1 MRSRAYA
8 VHAVTATHSELT
20 REQIICEVNFRMA
33 DSESIKKMLRSV
45 LQSSKHGVCISSLQA
60 EYRSLCGETIPLK
73 RLGFSN
79 LEDYLRSIPS
89 VVRLDY
95 RQGVIVCF
103 AAVCK
108 ETAHI
113 AELVARQKNSKK
125 RSQVVNCRMRFKPSN
140 LYSLNVK
147 PKTSLRQPSNWNTQ
161 KRPPQGYGGFSA
173 SGDVRKLDPQYSAI
187 PVQRRAPVPQPAQH
201 NNVNNKEMGFQVNQ
215 RPPGISQ
222 TQKENIVQVHPNEF
236 NLEMEQSK
244 LIEILKEYNT
254 GLWVSKLQ
262 DVYRQMFNQHPH
274 PKTFQELEKWTHICA
289 LEKPSITNRADC
301 LIYPSLPSLPNAVP
315 QLFEDTFKMPL
326 PEHALDDLSIWAD
339 ICDVEWP
346 YPKDKKKAILYYADR
361 VMGTT
366 EERAHPLPSGLEVVG
381 SIGPPRLALPSEQ
394 YPSVLITDAK
404 GSNAVTVRY
413 VGKNYSNAQEAMEE
427 AMRCFYGE
435 RLAGYSLSKVTIGQ
449 LVAVKEEDEEV
460 ARAQIMEVI
469 NPQKVKV
476 YYLDY
481 GCCIETSTQN
491 LRELHQ
497 DFLSLPF
504 QAINVKLAGLEHLS
518 LHPLVVSTLEKLAVG
533 KILLM
538 ETLEPCRPNEVPL
551 VVLFDTSQEEDV
563 NVNAGCLKALQ
574 DETMNNPLLTEVAY
588 QNVRVTNVSSDGI
601 IYCQLPSRGTARLS
615 KLLEETEAFFKT
627 QVTSESLVS
636 KPFTGMLCLAR
647 YQEKWSRVEVISI
660 YGNRV
665 LEILLIDFGVTST
678 IEVTELREIPPP
690 LLKDLLVIPP
700 QAIKCIL
707 EDVNVPEGGWSLEAV
722 KWVKELVLGGEATRM
737 KICRVGHHNGNK
749 LVYMHLFIGVDAS
762 GEDSINNQLS
772 QSKLWQNLLT
782 KHINNIKTATGLSE
796 LVEKLSLSSSAPFK
810 NIPVIPVKATGL
822 LNEKCNSPLSMPPI
836 IDLPQ
841 SGQNMDVFVPVACHP
856 GHFVLQPWQA
866 LHKLVVLMGEMVLY
880 YNKTPKTSPQPE
892 IKKGEIY
899 AAKVDKNWHRVLVKG
914 MLSNGFISI
923 YELDHGKHELVRSTA
938 IQPLIEEFRQLPFQA
953 ITAQLAGLSQ
963 LQWSEEA
970 AMVFRNHIE
979 QRALVAQVDSVQ
991 EAPDSRA
998 CPWERRLSVYLVD
1011 TTMEDRDLWIHTI
1024 MADLGGNHIWSKY
1037 APCHPPGRPAI
1048 NSAGGGLLDFCY
1060 LLSGGFQ
1067 GVPPSIMSVM
1077 RKEMEK
1083 YRDVDEDELLKK
1095 LSEEELQRLE
1105 DELEELDPDNALL
1118 PAGLRQKDQTKKAPT
1133 GTFQRDNLLA
1143 HLEKQAKEH
1152 PDQEDL
1158 VPFTGEKRGKA
1169 WVPKKMVDPIMESV
1183 ELEPEL
1189 EEALASATDAELC
1202 DIAASPPPSLLHSP
1216 SCLL

>member
-1 MRSRAYA
+1 
-8 VHAVTATHSELT
+8 
-20 REQIICEVNFRMA
+20 MA

-301 LIYPSLPSLPNAVP
+301 LIYPSLPSLPNVRQNTGSSKGPVSTPHSYSPSTPETAAANVPVSSPVPKPREIPKVNLSKPTFIYPAGDSLPMSNLRSPAPNPVSAPQFINGGYGDISNSSAKASGQIPWSQHVPSNVAHLVQQRETPDVLSLLKATSNTKSDLPQSPVVAFPRTISETVRRNVKELLLKYSSGLWVKAVP

-1024 MADLGGNHIWSKY
+1024 MADLGGEN
-1037 APCHPPGRPAI
+1037 
-1048 NSAGGGLLDFCY
+1048 
-1060 LLSGGFQ
+1060 
-1067 GVPPSIMSVM
+1067 
-1077 RKEMEK
+1077 
-1083 YRDVDEDELLKK
+1083 
-1095 LSEEELQRLE
+1095 
-1105 DELEELDPDNALL
+1105 
-1118 PAGLRQKDQTKKAPT
+1118 TT
-1133 GTFQRDNLLA
+1133 
-1143 HLEKQAKEH
+1143 
-1152 PDQEDL
+1152 
-1158 VPFTGEKRGKA
+1158 
-1169 WVPKKMVDPIMESV
+1169 
-1183 ELEPEL
+1183 
-1189 EEALASATDAELC
+1189 
-1202 DIAASPPPSLLHSP
+1202 AA
-1216 SCLL
+1216 